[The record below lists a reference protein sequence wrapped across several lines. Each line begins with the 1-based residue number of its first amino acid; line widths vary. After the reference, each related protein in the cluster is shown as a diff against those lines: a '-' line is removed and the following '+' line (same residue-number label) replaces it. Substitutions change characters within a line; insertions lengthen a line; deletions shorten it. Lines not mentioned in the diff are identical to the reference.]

1 MTTFEVQSGGVTYEV
16 DAPDQESAVRA
27 LQDLMKS
34 APKPDPAKMVAGR
47 VKAAETSTTADVAK
61 SIGSGLVTGIESLL
75 GFPGDLMQGAHDLG
89 GGAGRNLRELVTGK
103 PRPADMPTLS
113 NPVPLP
119 TTSSVAAANEAITGF
134 TPYEPKTTA
143 GKFANTAASFVPGA
157 VALGGSGGVV
167 SKALKYGV
175 APGIA
180 SEAAG
185 QATEGTAWEPIA
197 RTGAAIA
204 TGVGMNALTRP
215 KPATAP
221 TAADLKAQGG
231 ALYRSLD
238 TPQGQVVLEPA
249 AFNRIANDIGAVA
262 YRARISNASP
272 KAMAILKEF
281 ENMAAPGVAPDIL
294 EIEGLRRQLSA
305 LAKSPEGTERF
316 FAAIMRDKLDDAI
329 ASLKPADVIA
339 GDPNTA
345 LKTLGDARSL
355 WQRGKKIDLL
365 DDLMEQ
371 ARNAAKANYTSAGIM
386 TAIRQK
392 FRGLAARKDYKAL
405 FSAAER
411 DAIRQIIRGTKTE
424 AVVRFLGKFDPRSP
438 LMTVILGGVGFSG
451 NPLLAA
457 SIAGAGMLGKEVAGR
472 MAQRS
477 VDRLSD
483 MVATGNIPPPR
494 PSTINLP
501 LNAFYGTTELNRA
514 RNPVLEPPSGLAPI
528 RDAAGNIVG
537 FGPQMGR

>member
-27 LQDLMKS
+27 LQDLMQS
-34 APKPDPAKMVAGR
+34 APKPDPAKMAAGP
-47 VKAAETSTTADVAK
+47 VKTAETSVMGDVAK
-61 SIGSGLVTGIESLL
+61 ATGSGLVTGTESLL
-75 GFPGDLMQGAHDLG
+75 GMPGDAMDLARAG
-89 GGAGRNLRELVTGK
+89 GTWLGNKARMIAGK
-103 PRPADMPTLS
+103 PPIEGQAPDPLGLS
-113 NPVPLP
+113 SIPGTPEI
-119 TTSSVAAANEAITGF
+119 AKANEALTGF
-134 TPYEPKTTA
+134 TPYQPKTTA
-143 GKFANTAASFVPGA
+143 GEFANTAASFVPGA
-157 VALGGSGGVV
+157 VALGGAGGVA

-215 KPATAP
+215 KPATP

-262 YRARISNASP
+262 YKARISNASP

-438 LMTVILGGVGFSG
+438 LMLTVLGGAGVAGH
-451 NPLLAA
+451 PYLAA
-457 SIAGAGMLGKEVAGR
+457 GAAGLGLVGKELAGR
-472 MAQRS
+472 AAQRS
-477 VDRLSD
+477 VNSLSE
-483 MVATGNIPPPR
+483 MVATGAV
-494 PSTINLP
+494 PSPKLSPVNLP
-501 LNAFYGTTELNRA
+501 LSAFYGTSELNR
-514 RNPVLEPPSGLAPI
+514 PGKTPLEITVSPTVK
-528 RDAAGNIVG
+528 RDAL
-537 FGPQMGR
+537 GRVIGTVPTR